1 MSVEQ
6 QAIIN
11 AEARALPGG
20 NRHAGGAEKR
30 RSGSARDATINRNI
44 NRSTIATERNSIE

>member
-1 MSVEQ
+1 MRVEQ

-30 RSGSARDATINRNI
+30 RSGSVRDRAHQPQHE
-44 NRSTIATERNSIE
+44 SLDERDRVQLD